1 MANKLNVKQV
11 EKIAML
17 GLIII
22 FLFWM
27 ARQCAR
33 SGNTDTMQPIATEQN
48 TPATTPTEGNTTT
61 VTTTQP
67 VKRDTIIQ
75 KEYINRPMSLFVW
88 VNGLKVRS
96 EASLTSSIVV
106 ELPLNAQVTYEGE
119 VSAFKQKITLE
130 GVEYD
135 ERWLKIKTADGKQGW
150 VYGGGIR
157 PYQK

>member
-1 MANKLNVKQV
+1 MANKLNVKQI
-11 EKIAML
+11 EKILML
-17 GLIII
+17 GLIVI

-48 TPATTPTEGNTTT
+48 TSTPTPLEGNTTT
-61 VTTTQP
+61 VTTTRP

-75 KEYINRPMSLFVW
+75 KEYVNRPMSLFIW
-88 VNGLKVRS
+88 VNGLKVRT
-96 EASLTSSIVV
+96 EPYLTSSIVT
-106 ELPLNAQVTYEGE
+106 ELSLNAQVTYEGE
-119 VSAFKQKITLE
+119 ISPFKQKITLE

-150 VYGGGIR
+150 IYGGGIR
-157 PYQK
+157 LYQK